1 VIERGNDALEIV
13 ALAVLQAREYILEGR
28 SERPPYDFRALKV
41 IE

>member
-1 VIERGNDALEIV
+1 VIERGDDTLEIV

-28 SERPPYDFRALKV
+28 SERPPHDFRTLKV